1 MACVPATVDG
11 YPYIPWAKE
20 IFGTCVYTPL
30 DQASLWIGLAS
41 IGFWVFAQL
50 PQIIKNFRLMD
61 SSSLSPVFL
70 VLWCCG
76 DSTNLIGAL
85 LTNQLP
91 TQIYLAIFFVFVDC
105 ILVGQWFFFFFRSR
119 RLQQHAVK
127 EVSHHDDQ
135 VWGSHDGSD
144 DDNDDFSARPQST
157 SSPAVAVSLV
167 VLFGFSFVFRPHFFD
182 NSRIVSFAGRS
193 LLSSRDAPTSSP
205 PPSGPSAADIAGLV
219 AAWISATLYLASRAP
234 QIVRNFRRK
243 STEGLALTMF
253 ACAVCGNITY
263 SLSVLL
269 RNPAWGEVWPATF
282 PFLVGSLGTLM
293 FDGMIFAQFML
304 YRKRREEERN
314 PLLS

>member
-1 MACVPATVDG
+1 
-11 YPYIPWAKE
+11 
-20 IFGTCVYTPL
+20 VYTPL

-91 TQIYLAIFFVFVDC
+91 TQIYLAIFFVCVDC

-119 RLQQHAVK
+119 RRQQHAAK
-127 EVSHHDDQ
+127 EVSQQDDQ
-135 VWGSHDGSD
+135 VWGVGDVEDSD
-144 DDNDDFSARPQST
+144 HDFSSRPQNV
-157 SSPAVAVSLV
+157 SSPAIAVSLV
-167 VLFGFSFVFRPHFFD
+167 VLFGFSFSLQHHISP
-182 NSRIVSFAGRS
+182 SSPASLTGRS
-193 LLSSRDAPTSSP
+193 LLSLRTDPTTSP
-205 PPSGPSAADIAGLV
+205 SPSGPSAADIAGIV
-219 AAWISATLYLASRAP
+219 AAWISATLYLMSRAP

-269 RNPAWGEVWPATF
+269 RNPAWSEVWPATF
-282 PFLVGSLGTLM
+282 PFLVGSLGTLG
-293 FDGMIFAQFML
+293 FDVMIFAQFMM
-304 YRKRREEERN
+304 YRKRTEEERN